1 MQGVTSSN
9 FEHIL
14 NDKVDIAVLLC
25 AIAGLFMIANLSAR
39 AVSALIPASF
49 ASLHVFAHEHTLEV
63 HLQGL
68 SPSFAAIV
76 PSSSSVAHRLVA
88 AFIFGVITAFFVYYV
103 IFKIFVCVAN
113 GLASSR
119 GLTLPQVS
127 MVCSFSLRILIPIG
141 ILVLVMYETY
151 CDCDPLLID
160 SYSYDQLWNRFRPS

>member
-1 MQGVTSSN
+1 MTTVMQGVTSSN

-49 ASLHVFAHEHTLEV
+49 ASLHVFAHAHTLEV

-68 SPSFAAIV
+68 FNKISPSFAAIV
-76 PSSSSVAHRLVA
+76 PSSSSVAYRLVA

-103 IFKIFVCVAN
+103 IFKIFVSVAK

-119 GLTLPQVS
+119 GLSLPQVS
-127 MVCSFSLRILIPIG
+127 MVCSFSLRILIPTRTCDVRG
-141 ILVLVMYETY
+141 VLR
-151 CDCDPLLID
+151 L
-160 SYSYDQLWNRFRPS
+160 RPSTH